1 MLSRKTKYAINA
13 LVYLARESKDGEPVQ
28 ISRIAESE
36 NIPRK
41 FLEAIL
47 LDLKH
52 AGMLNSRKGKIGG
65 YFLQKTPAEINIADV
80 MRLFDG
86 PIALLPCVA
95 YKYYEKCDECIDEEA
110 CGIRSVF
117 SDVRSETVRM
127 LKKATLAEIIKRSE
141 ALKKNISTQ
150 KKVIAQKNFLKGNE
164 NIVRNVIN
172 KQKITSVKKRK

>member
-13 LVYLARESKDGEPVQ
+13 LVYLAREYGNNDPVQ

-36 NIPRK
+36 HIPRK

-47 LDLKH
+47 LDLRN
-52 AGMLNSRKGKIGG
+52 AGILNSKKGKMGG
-65 YFLQKTPAEINIADV
+65 YYLQLPPEAINIADV

-95 YKYYEKCDECIDEEA
+95 HKYYERCEECKDETI

-117 SDVRSETVRM
+117 ADVRNETVNM
-127 LKKATLAEIIKRSE
+127 LKKATLAEIIRRSGK
-141 ALKKNISTQ
+141 LKQPATID
-150 KKVIAQKNFLKGNE
+150 KK
-164 NIVRNVIN
+164 
-172 KQKITSVKKRK
+172 KK

>member
-13 LVYLARESKDGEPVQ
+13 LVYLARESKDSEPVQ

-47 LDLKH
+47 LELRH
-52 AGMLNSRKGKIGG
+52 AGMLNSRKGKTGG
-65 YFLQKTPAEINIADV
+65 YYLQKSMEEINIADV

-95 YKYYEKCDECIDEEA
+95 YKYYERCEECVDEET

-117 SDVRSETVRM
+117 SDVRAQTVKM
-127 LKKATLAEIIKRSE
+127 LKGATLAEIVKRSE
-141 ALKKNISTQ
+141 GLKREVALQ
-150 KKVIAQKNFLKGNE
+150 KKSKPI
-164 NIVRNVIN
+164 R
-172 KQKITSVKKRK
+172 KK

>member
-13 LVYLARESKDGEPVQ
+13 LVYLAREGKDGEPVQ

-47 LDLKH
+47 LELRH
-52 AGMLNSRKGKIGG
+52 AGMLTSRKGKTGG
-65 YFLQKTPAEINIADV
+65 YYLHLPPEQINIADV

-95 YKYYEKCDECIDEEA
+95 YKYYERCEECIDEET

-117 SDVRSETVRM
+117 SDVRSKTVQM
-127 LKKATLAEIIKRSE
+127 LKQATLAEIIKRSE
-141 ALKKNISTQ
+141 KLKKETVPQ
-150 KKVIAQKNFLKGNE
+150 KKA
-164 NIVRNVIN
+164 
-172 KQKITSVKKRK
+172 VKKR